1 MLRMRLTSEDEKQ
14 MMKSYTADPEAYQDY
29 LKGLYWDNKS
39 NEEGLNRGIK
49 YFQQAIAKDPTY
61 AIAYTGLAD
70 CYATLARLA
79 IGPPKENYARAKE
92 ATLKALEVD
101 DTLGEAHAQ
110 LAEIKATYDWGLA
123 GAEREFHRAL
133 ELNPNYAGTHWSY
146 GVALLHEGRFVDAIN
161 EEKRAVELDPLSLP
175 NNRALGAAFYFARQ
189 YDQAIEQ
196 DRKTLELDPNF
207 ELAHISLA
215 QDYIQ
220 KSMFKES
227 IAETEKALAISPGNS
242 ATLLNLGYAYA
253 VAGRRAE
260 AKKVVD
266 QLNERSKQKYISP
279 RLIARLYVGLGE
291 KDKAFAYLEKSYED
305 RSIEFGFGS
314 INVDPTFD
322 PLRSDPRF
330 QDLLRRMNLQP

>member
-1 MLRMRLTSEDEKQ
+1 MLRMHLTGENEKQ
-14 MMKSYTADPEAYQDY
+14 MMKSYTANPEAYQDY
-29 LKGLYWDNKS
+29 LKGVYWDNKT

-49 YFQQAIAKDPTY
+49 YFQQAIAKDPAY
-61 AIAYTGLAD
+61 ALAYAGLAD
-70 CYATLARLA
+70 ATLARLA
-79 IGPPKENYARAKE
+79 IGPPKENYARARE

-101 DTLGEAHAQ
+101 DTLGEAHAE
-110 LAEIKATYDWGLA
+110 LAEIKATYDWDLA

-133 ELNPNYAGTHWSY
+133 ELNPNYAGTHWAY

-196 DRKTLELDPNF
+196 GRKTLELDPNF
-207 ELAHISLA
+207 TQAHTDLGL
-215 QDYIQ
+215 DYIQ
-220 KSMFKES
+220 KSMFEES

-242 ATLLNLGYAYA
+242 GTLLDLGYAYA

-260 AKKVVD
+260 AQKVLD
-266 QLNERSKQKYISP
+266 QLNELSKQKYVSP
-279 RLIARLYVGLGE
+279 RLMARMYVGLGE
-291 KDKAFAYLEKSYED
+291 KDKAFAYLERSYED
-305 RSIEFGFGS
+305 RSMAFGYGT

-330 QDLLRRMNLQP
+330 ADLLRRMNLTQ